1 MQTVGKR
8 RDVRVEQ
15 IAAALDGFTKAE
27 LRQILTA
34 TPLIERL
41 ADGL

>member
-1 MQTVGKR
+1 MDRR
-8 RDVRVEQ
+8 RDARVEQ

-27 LRQILTA
+27 LQQLLAA